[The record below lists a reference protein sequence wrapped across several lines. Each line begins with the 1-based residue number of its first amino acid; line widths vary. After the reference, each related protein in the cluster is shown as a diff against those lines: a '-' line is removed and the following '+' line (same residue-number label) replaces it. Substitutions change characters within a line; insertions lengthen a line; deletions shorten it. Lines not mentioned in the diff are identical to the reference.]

1 MMVLLSLVPSLPLLP
16 ALLTVQDPDTWPT
29 LPHRLPSSL
38 CVSDTFSALPTAP
51 TSMRRAV
58 LGRPGSPRPDPKSIP
73 PQAPRLPTIHN
84 YDDSEVNGAVCLHLR
99 PLQAVIR
106 HLV

>member
-16 ALLTVQDPDTWPT
+16 ALLTVQDPGTWPT

-51 TSMRRAV
+51 TSMRRKV
-58 LGRPGSPRPDPKSIP
+58 LGRPGSPRPGPESIP

-84 YDDSEVNGAVCLHLR
+84 YDDSEVNGAVYLHLR
-99 PLQAVIR
+99 PLQAVIH